1 MDFKLSKNLRVLF
14 MFGVA
19 LLILIIA
26 LFSTNNQKI
35 PTAYAV
41 KEISN
46 KNSTIEKSDFKILTK
61 AVCENKS
68 SYVLCHDE
76 LFIRCNGREYINP
89 ENNSGEFIECNNVRI
104 KLSDIADDIDKI
116 KKDKRIYENSSQ

>member
-1 MDFKLSKNLRVLF
+1 MDFKLSKNLIALF
-14 MFGVA
+14 VFGLA
-19 LLILIIA
+19 LLILTIA

-46 KNSTIEKSDFKILTK
+46 KNSSIEKNDFRISTK

-68 SYVLCHDE
+68 NYVSCRDE
-76 LFIRCNGREYINP
+76 LFIRCNGEENIIQK
-89 ENNSGEFIECNNVRI
+89 NNSGDFIECNNVRI
-104 KLSDIADDIDKI
+104 KLSDIANDTDKI
-116 KKDKRIYENSSQ
+116 KKR